1 MNRQPI
7 PHHATNDVR
16 SPSQLV
22 GEARGGPNARCGV
35 AGAMRGL
42 PGALRGVALAARC
55 VPGTTR
61 GVPGT
66 ARGVQDAAR
75 GTQGSLLTLAFA
87 MTGIVLFIACA
98 AQESERASAAQA
110 QATEVPAA
118 APNVIDRKPAPSNAL
133 AEFSERVPG
142 TTASLAMKP
151 VPAGSI
157 EVDDPASPG
166 AKKTVAVAAH
176 WIASTEI
183 TWDMYDAFVFAM
195 DRTET
200 EKDPPDAWTRPS
212 KPYILMDRGYGHA
225 GYPAISIGV
234 NGATEFCRWLSAKTG
249 KTYRLPTEAEWEYD
263 CRAGSKAA
271 YSFGD
276 DPALL
281 GDFAWFGGNSEVEMN
296 RKTHPIAEKKP
307 NAWGLFDM
315 HGNAAEWTLGADG
328 KGVLRG
334 GSFRDPAAK
343 LTATARRPDEKAFNA
358 TDPQVPKS
366 KWWLADGGFIGF
378 RVVCDPS
385 PAPTK

>member
-1 MNRQPI
+1 MNRQAIQQP
-7 PHHATNDVR
+7 ATNDVQNER
-16 SPSQLV
+16 VAASAV
-22 GEARGGPNARCGV
+22 RGRRWA
-35 AGAMRGL
+35 AGAERR
-42 PGALRGVALAARC
+42 AQRSFA
-55 VPGTTR
+55 
-61 GVPGT
+61 
-66 ARGVQDAAR
+66 
-75 GTQGSLLTLAFA
+75 TLA
-87 MTGIVLFIACA
+87 GIMAGTVLFIACA
-98 AQESERASAAQA
+98 AQESERASSAQA
-110 QATEVPAA
+110 HATEVPAA
-118 APNVIDRKPAPSNAL
+118 APNVIDRKPVASSAL
-133 AEFSERVPG
+133 AEFSLRVPG
-142 TTASLAMKP
+142 TTVSLTMKP

-157 EVDDPASPG
+157 DVDDPASPG
-166 AKKTVAVAAH
+166 AKKSVAIAAH

-195 DRTET
+195 DRNET

-225 GYPAISIGV
+225 GYPAISIGI

-249 KTYRLPTEAEWEYD
+249 KTFRVPGEAEWEYD
-263 CRAGSKAA
+263 CRAGSKTA

-276 DPALL
+276 DPAML
-281 GDFAWFGGNSEVEMN
+281 GDFAWFGENSEVEMN

-315 HGNAAEWTLGADG
+315 HGNAAEWTLTADG

-378 RVVCDPS
+378 RVVCDPT
-385 PAPTK
+385 PAPGK